1 MLRQKCVFAVLAA
14 GIISASNLGARG
26 WGAPKLD
33 AADAPTNFVIILAD
47 DLGYGDLACYG
58 HPVIK
63 TPNLDR
69 FAKDGMRLT
78 SCYAAAAN
86 CSPSRAGLMTGRTP
100 YRVGIHN
107 WIPMFSPMHLR
118 REEVTIA
125 TLLRQAGY
133 ATCQV
138 GKWQGLFVKRK
149 VRMAEWEIIGTGEC
163 PEE

>member
-14 GIISASNLGARG
+14 GIVSASNLGAPG

-58 HPVIK
+58 HPAIK

-69 FAKDGMRLT
+69 FANDGMRLT

-100 YRVGIHN
+100 YRVVYADVRGESPVWPT
-107 WIPMFSPMHLR
+107 WIWPRFEGKR
-118 REEVTIA
+118 IRAGRET
-125 TLLRQAGY
+125 
-133 ATCQV
+133 
-138 GKWQGLFVKRK
+138 VK
-149 VRMAEWEIIGTGEC
+149 
-163 PEE
+163 